1 MENIGEYTRFEPL
14 KIKTIE
20 TNSKRWVPW
29 NVANWQKK
37 AEKDLP
43 NNSFTASY
51 PYLIWKVGVIVTLS
65 VETLTMYL
73 QAMPWTPA
81 PSANVW
87 TTTAASV
94 EAEWK
99 PFVFRRRS
107 RRSHWYLL
115 CLLH

>member
-1 MENIGEYTRFEPL
+1 MCITSMDIDWL
-14 KIKTIE
+14 KAQKATVQSNFFSSFQIDK
-20 TNSKRWVPW
+20 
-29 NVANWQKK
+29 KK

>member
-1 MENIGEYTRFEPL
+1 MCITSMDIDWL
-14 KIKTIE
+14 KAQKAIVQSNFFSSFQ
-20 TNSKRWVPW
+20 TN
-29 NVANWQKK
+29 KK
-37 AEKDLP
+37 KDLP